1 MEAKI
6 IKRQSY
12 LNKIIPFID
21 KQIIKAFTG
30 QRRVGKS
37 YILLQIIDIVKKNN
51 PKSNYIYINKELHKF
66 SHIRNHEDLIK
77 YVEQNTITNKKTYL
91 FIDEIQDIID
101 FEKALRNFFAE
112 EKYDIYITGSNAK
125 MLSGDL
131 ATYLSGR
138 YIEFKINSLSFNE
151 FIEFHKLEP
160 DNKSLLKY
168 IKYGGLPF
176 LKNLQLEDEIVYGYL
191 KNIYNTII
199 LKDIVERYKIRNF
212 FLLENLIGYLS
223 DNFGTIL
230 SAKKISDYLK
240 SQKLNFSVKVI
251 LQYLSY
257 LQDAFFIS
265 KVRRFDI
272 QGKKIFEIGDKFY
285 FEDIG
290 IRNSI
295 IRYKIRDISKILENL
310 IYNHLCFW
318 GYDVFVGV
326 NKTTEIDFIAKKG
339 DEKIYIQ
346 VAYQINS
353 EETHKREFGNLIK
366 INDNHKKIVV
376 TMDEFADSNYE
387 GIQHF
392 YILDFLHKFL

>member
-1 MEAKI
+1 
-6 IKRQSY
+6 
-12 LNKIIPFID
+12 
-21 KQIIKAFTG
+21 
-30 QRRVGKS
+30 
-37 YILLQIIDIVKKNN
+37 
-51 PKSNYIYINKELHKF
+51 
-66 SHIRNHEDLIK
+66 
-77 YVEQNTITNKKTYL
+77 
-91 FIDEIQDIID
+91 
-101 FEKALRNFFAE
+101 
-112 EKYDIYITGSNAK
+112 

-151 FIEFHKLEP
+151 FIQFHKLEV

-176 LKNLQLEDEIVYGYL
+176 LKNLKLEDEIVYGYL
-191 KNIYNTII
+191 QSIYNTII

-212 FLLENLIGYLS
+212 FLLQNLIRYLS

-257 LQDAFFIS
+257 LQNAFFIS
-265 KVRRFDI
+265 KVNRYDI

-310 IYNHLCFW
+310 IYNHLCFLD
-318 GYDVFVGV
+318 YEIFVGV
-326 NKTTEIDFIAKKG
+326 NKTTEIDFIAIKEDKKL
-339 DEKIYIQ
+339 YIQ

-353 EETHKREFGNLIK
+353 EKTHEREFGNLIK
-366 INDNHKKIVV
+366 INDNHQKIVV
-376 TMDEFADSNYE
+376 TMDEFADSNYK
-387 GIQHF
+387 GIQHL

>member
-1 MEAKI
+1 
-6 IKRQSY
+6 
-12 LNKIIPFID
+12 
-21 KQIIKAFTG
+21 
-30 QRRVGKS
+30 
-37 YILLQIIDIVKKNN
+37 
-51 PKSNYIYINKELHKF
+51 
-66 SHIRNHEDLIK
+66 
-77 YVEQNTITNKKTYL
+77 
-91 FIDEIQDIID
+91 
-101 FEKALRNFFAE
+101 
-112 EKYDIYITGSNAK
+112 

-138 YIEFKINSLSFNE
+138 YVEFKINSLSFNE
-151 FIEFHKLEP
+151 FIKFHKLEA

-176 LKNLQLEDEIVYGYL
+176 LKNLKLEDEIVYGYL

-212 FLLENLIGYLS
+212 FLLQNLIRYLA

-230 SAKKISDYLK
+230 SAKKINDYLK

-257 LQDAFFIS
+257 LQNAFFIS
-265 KVRRFDI
+265 KVSRFDI

-295 IRYKIRDISKILENL
+295 IRYKIRDISKVLENL
-310 IYNHLCFW
+310 VYNHLCFLD
-318 GYDVFVGV
+318 YEIFVGV

-339 DEKIYIQ
+339 DKKLYIQ

-353 EETHKREFGNLIK
+353 EKTHEREFGNLIK
-366 INDNHKKIVV
+366 INDNHQKIVV
-376 TMDEFADSNYE
+376 TMDEFADSNYK

-392 YILDFLHKFL
+392 YILNFLHKFS